1 MGMPTPAQQYAAAAA
16 RILDTAS
23 KAGAQYADVQFWT
36 IRQEDVSVRNG
47 DVRTAADATSA
58 GYAVRSLVGGS
69 WGFFGSDQFGDA
81 QFDAAAARATATA
94 KSGAKV
100 PGLIPAVM
108 PLDKITGHYETPMT
122 KDPASVSLSDR
133 AKLLLAAE
141 KSGHVAKN
149 VVSAYAFMTIYTT
162 TKEFYGTT
170 GSAITQ
176 ILRQAGA
183 GCGVSAIGKD
193 KDVQTRGGPGDFGLY
208 QGGGYEVIERAHL
221 PAVAPHYG
229 REAVI
234 LADAPALPSGTR
246 DMILD
251 GSVLNLQMHESIGHA
266 LELDRALG
274 WEANFSGVSWATP
287 DMVGK
292 LKYGS
297 SLLNIHADNA
307 LPLGMATVGYDDE
320 GVKPQRVPL
329 IERGVLRAFLSSRD
343 TAAQVHLPET
353 ASTRAQDWSTVPMVR
368 MTNIVLEP
376 HEGTLESI
384 IAETKD
390 GVYVAGMRS
399 WSIDDHRL
407 NFQFGPQIGYEIKN
421 GRRGRIFK
429 QPTYTGVTPHFW
441 GSMDRVA
448 GAADFVVWGTPNC
461 GKGEPEQI
469 GRTSHA
475 CSAARFRGVTMGVK
489 SNG

>member
-1 MGMPTPAQQYAAAAA
+1 MPSTTHYAAAAA

-47 DVRTAADATSA
+47 DVRSAADISSV
-58 GYAVRSLVGGS
+58 GYAVRALVAGS
-69 WGFFGSDQFGDA
+69 WGFFGSDRFGNA
-81 QFDAAAARATATA
+81 PFDAAAARATAAA

-100 PGLIPAVM
+100 DGLIPAVT
-108 PLDKITGHYETPMT
+108 PLENVIAHYETPMVT
-122 KDPASVSLSDR
+122 DPATVSLSDR
-133 AKLLLAAE
+133 ANLLLAAE
-141 KSGHVAKN
+141 KAGHVAKN
-149 VVSAYAFMTIYTT
+149 VVSAFAFMTIYTT
-162 TKEFYGTT
+162 HKEFYATT

-176 ILRQAGA
+176 TLRQAGC
-183 GCGVSAIGKD
+183 GCGISAIGKD
-193 KDVQTRGGPGDFGLY
+193 KDVQSRGGPGDFGIY
-208 QGGGYEVIERAHL
+208 QGGGYEIIERAHL
-221 PAVAPHYG
+221 IALAPQYG
-229 REAVI
+229 REAAI
-234 LADAPALPSGTR
+234 LADAPALPSGVR
-246 DMILD
+246 DLILD

-266 LELDRALG
+266 LELDRSLG

-287 DMVGK
+287 DQVGK

-297 SLLNIHADNA
+297 SLLNIYADNA

-320 GVKPQRVPL
+320 GVKPHRVPL
-329 IERGVLRAFLSSRD
+329 IEHGVLRAFLSSRD
-343 TAAQVHLPET
+343 TAAQANLPQT

-368 MTNIVLEP
+368 MTNIVLAP

-384 IAETKD
+384 INETKD
-390 GVYVAGMRS
+390 GIYVAGMRS

-421 GRRGRIFK
+421 GRKGKIFK
-429 QPTYTGVTPHFW
+429 QPTYTGMTPQFW

-448 GAADFVVWGTPNC
+448 GPADFEVWGTPNC

-469 GRTSHA
+469 GRTTHA
-475 CSAARFRGVTMGVK
+475 CSNARFRNVKMGVK
-489 SNG
+489 SGA